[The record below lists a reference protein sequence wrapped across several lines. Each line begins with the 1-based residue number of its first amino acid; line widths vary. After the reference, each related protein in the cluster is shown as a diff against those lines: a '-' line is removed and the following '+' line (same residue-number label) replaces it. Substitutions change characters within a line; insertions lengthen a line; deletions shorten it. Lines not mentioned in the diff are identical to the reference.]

1 MNKKTYSE
9 LIQIPSYI
17 ERYRYLRLGG
27 KTGEITF
34 GNERYLNQLL
44 YKSPEWKSIRREIII
59 RDQGFD
65 MGVDGYEIQGI
76 ILVHHMNPITVED
89 IYERRDCVFDEENLI
104 SVSKITHNAIH
115 YGSEELLVIDEI
127 PERRPGDTIFWRR
140 NYG

>member
-17 ERYRYLRLGG
+17 ERYRYLKLGG

-44 YKSPEWKSIRREIII
+44 YKSPEWKSIRREVII

-65 MGVDGYEIQGI
+65 MGVDGHEIQGI

-127 PERRPGDTIFWRR
+127 PERRPGDTICWRR
-140 NYG
+140 

>member
-17 ERYRYLRLGG
+17 ERYRYLRLGW

-44 YKSPEWKSIRREIII
+44 YKSPEWKSTRRGIII
-59 RDQGFD
+59 RDHGFD

-140 NYG
+140 